1 MNKSKVTLFLKNG
14 GRLFVSG
21 SEIGYDLVE
30 KGNQYDKDFYYKI
43 LKANYLSDAPAGKQ
57 GVYDITGVSGTIFDN
72 IFFSFDN
79 GTMGT
84 YDVDWPDGI
93 KPSLNA
99 ESILRFNG
107 IDYNTKGGA
116 GVAYRGRFLDSPNPG
131 ALIYLTI
138 GFETIFPEQKRF
150 EIMNRIVEYLEG
162 PIASTNND
170 SFSTPDKIKIISLYP
185 NPSNRSISIEFS
197 VEQFSPIAYLSIT
210 DLKGRNILKMSV
222 QPLAAKTQKFTWNG
236 FVQNGHEAPSGI
248 YIARL
253 SQGREV
259 VSKKFTLLK

>member
-1 MNKSKVTLFLKNG
+1 LHFNG
-14 GRLFVSG
+14 V
-21 SEIGYDLVE
+21 D
-30 KGNQYDKDFYYKI
+30 YDK
-43 LKANYLSDAPAGKQ
+43 
-57 GVYDITGVSGTIFDN
+57 
-72 IFFSFDN
+72 
-79 GTMGT
+79 
-84 YDVDWPDGI
+84 
-93 KPSLNA
+93 
-99 ESILRFNG
+99 R
-107 IDYNTKGGA
+107 GGA

-150 EIMNRIVEYLEG
+150 EIMSRIVEYLEG